1 MQYISDYR
9 FLTDENINPDVVA
22 YLRANGF
29 DVLDVKEQ
37 GWFGENDSELL
48 KIAFEQNRVM
58 ITHDSDFGLLAITKN
73 QPFIGIIYIRPG
85 DIQAEKTIDQLEK
98 FIHAK
103 IVLRPQFMIVIQEAK
118 IRIRF
123 LGKE

>member
-73 QPFIGIIYIRPG
+73 QPFIGIIYIRSG